1 MKIENIIKHLEI
13 ISALNPAGYTVD
25 ANTLQPLSH
34 GYCVA
39 VAATQNSFGAEG
51 LRRVVEYV
59 RQHGNVN
66 AFGGWY
72 DSESGLYYYDATVV
86 CETLGEAVEM
96 ARTNDQL
103 AIYCLDTMEE
113 IRIEY

>member
-1 MKIENIIKHLEI
+1 MITENL
-13 ISALNPAGYTVD
+13 ISELTTIAMMNPAGYTVD
-25 ANTLQPLSH
+25 ANTLQPLTH

-59 RQHGNVN
+59 TQHGNVN

-86 CETLGEAVEM
+86 CATLGEAIEM
-96 ARTNDQL
+96 ARTNEQL
-103 AIYCLDTMEE
+103 AIYCLDTCEE
-113 IRIEY
+113 IRIDY

>member
-1 MKIENIIKHLEI
+1 MKIENIIKYLEVI
-13 ISALNPAGYTVD
+13 ATLNPAGYTVD

-39 VAATQNSFGAEG
+39 VAATQNSFGPEG
-51 LRRVVEYV
+51 LRKVVEYV
-59 RQHGNVN
+59 QGHGNVN

-86 CETLGEAVEM
+86 CEDLGEAVEM
-96 ARTNDQL
+96 ARTNKQL
-103 AIYCLDTMEE
+103 AIFCLDTMEE